1 MAFAKGAFEG
11 YNDMRDAEK
20 DHESNMAL
28 QRLVNS
34 GKTQVEADPM
44 FTVLGDKQTYTFFTL
59 PDASAGTEKERSEK
73 WLDSFYTDPLLK
85 NKEWMDSLKTTDAS
99 AYDQIMAAHDGGSK
113 SWLDKHAKTGGKN
126 GDIYHFLTGNAY
138 ARNQGHWLESR
149 FDNIALGNAA
159 KLSDDQIF
167 NIYNAKNG
175 KFIEKEQY
183 SPAKYGFENIQV
195 YRAEMANLSFKK
207 GGYYNDKMNHFS
219 SAYDHRD
226 IKAYS
231 MAMPIM
237 DILLEDNFSL
247 SGEQNKQLSDIL
259 ISFGSDGTDKYRV
272 KTSYGE
278 ERWNVDKL
286 HRFFTLAAQPVHRER
301 VGKDQYYFID
311 KMDEYTKRVLG
322 FDKGIEGLRAKG
334 RSVDESVQTIRSVR
348 SLIRT
353 DQEEGEVAL
362 FGIPAKLRVLG
373 ESLGGE
379 GGFVDQM
386 MSMITRSGAQFGN
399 DDGTLGT
406 REQMAA
412 KLKARLASNSGTA
425 GTIARREVLME
436 LLAYQLA
443 AAIQGGTG
451 GRTISDQDVVNIKRA
466 LGASLFTSGE
476 LQLDRLAQLES
487 MMLDMSELTNTYTR
501 SRSIEELKAADLTTQ
516 FLLKGRNLKS
526 MGVEYVVNILG
537 NLNSVPEDKQ
547 SIEQRKS
554 ENPQIYATIFG
565 KNYLT
570 LEEFKDSPDGK
581 SWVNKNPDKD
591 FDAKFGPNFIALT
604 PAEKPEGETQ

>member
-11 YNDMRDAEK
+11 YNDMKDAEK
-20 DHESNMAL
+20 EHEYNMAL
-28 QRLVNS
+28 QKEVNA
-34 GKTQVEADPM
+34 GKTVVEADPM
-44 FTVLGDKQTYTFFTL
+44 FKVIGDSGTYTFFTL

-73 WLDSFYTDPLLK
+73 WLDAFYTDPLLK
-85 NKEWMDSLKTTDAS
+85 NKEWMDSLKNTDAS

-149 FDNIALGNAA
+149 FDDLALGNAA

-183 SPAKYGFENIQV
+183 SPTKYGFENIQV

-207 GGYYNDKMNHFS
+207 GGYYNDKMHHFS
-219 SAYDHRD
+219 TAYDHRD

-247 SGEQNKQLSDIL
+247 TGEQNKQLSDIL
-259 ISFGSDGTDKYRV
+259 VSFGSDGTDKYRM

-286 HRFFTLAAQPVHRER
+286 HRFFTLGAQPVHRER

-412 KLKARLASNSGTA
+412 KLKARLASSSGTA

-487 MMLDMSELTNTYTR
+487 MMLDMSELTKTYTR

-516 FLLKGRNLKS
+516 FLLDGRNLKS

-547 SIEQRKS
+547 SIEQRKF